1 VREEAGSGPNGSQRT
16 TLDIILQSSA
26 VELFHAN
33 GLAAA
38 PLAPCRVAGLQR
50 YHEHVALLNFAGPGF
65 MGVLTLSIPEALFA
79 LRAGNAGS
87 AGETAGIFDWM
98 AELSNQLFGRVM
110 NRLAVFQLSLKPQ
123 LPSGMSGPVL
133 ERLRKR
139 TPGELLYRFRSVRGD
154 ILVTL
159 DAPLDDITL
168 AYSGSA
174 DVAHSG
180 DIILF

>member
-1 VREEAGSGPNGSQRT
+1 VREETGSGPNASQRT

-38 PLAPCRVAGLQR
+38 PLAACRVGGLQR

-65 MGVLTLSIPEALFA
+65 MGVLTLSIPDAVCA
-79 LRAGNAGS
+79 VRTGNTSA

-133 ERLRKR
+133 DRLRKR
-139 TPGELLYRFRSVRGD
+139 TPSELLYRFRSVRGD

-180 DIILF
+180 DVILF